1 MMASA
6 LCILKLFK
14 QEMCMNEMV
23 PTRTLAKQGVSAV
36 GGIAGGLG
44 LWILSGLS
52 NIPVI
57 GLVVGGIV
65 TVVGLGALSSRESAD
80 KKAGMVITGA
90 GALTVLS
97 NIGIFAG
104 LASGLMGF
112 AIIGLLGMGA
122 FNAWKF
128 IKGLKTRG

>member
-1 MMASA
+1 
-6 LCILKLFK
+6 
-14 QEMCMNEMV
+14 MNEMV

-36 GGIAGGLG
+36 GGLAGGLG
-44 LWILSGLS
+44 LWILGGLS
-52 NIPVI
+52 NIPII
-57 GLVVGGIV
+57 GLVIGGLV

-80 KKAGMVITGA
+80 KKAGMIITGA

-104 LASGLMGF
+104 LASGLMGI

-122 FNAWKF
+122 LNAWKF